1 MSFDIFSLSESEV
14 SASSSLAFCS
24 TIFASGAGKEAGYL
38 LHQGGAAGA
47 ELVVREL
54 LYRRIYLLDLVYVRL
69 YLFAILI
76 GF

>member
-1 MSFDIFSLSESEV
+1 MCLVVGDEV
-14 SASSSLAFCS
+14 
-24 TIFASGAGKEAGYL
+24 GYL

-47 ELVVREL
+47 ELIVREL